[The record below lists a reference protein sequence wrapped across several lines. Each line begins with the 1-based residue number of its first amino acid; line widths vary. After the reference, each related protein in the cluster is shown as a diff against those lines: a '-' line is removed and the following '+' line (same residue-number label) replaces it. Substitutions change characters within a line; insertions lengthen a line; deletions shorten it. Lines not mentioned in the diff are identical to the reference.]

1 MKIGFYIKWD
11 KFSLSS
17 SRNVVGD
24 ELWGESLCKAIN
36 KQYKDIKAELYAPN
50 YLPKNKL
57 DLMIYLNDTR
67 PNENFASRHILYLQN
82 GYGDKAERL
91 IEKMVKNNYD
101 GYVFF
106 SNRLKEIFDKKYE
119 TKESLYLPFGVDTE
133 IFSPQKYNSSYDF
146 DCSYIGN
153 DIKGEDATM
162 KYLYPAK
169 DFDFGLFGNWKPSL
183 HRRKFWKNFERKA
196 PYEKLFNKLSKGRVP
211 QEEVPTLYSSS
222 KINLNFTLQSCI
234 DWDVITLRTYEVLA
248 CKGFLI
254 TDIFPSAKAT
264 MSECMVF
271 TAGNDDLK
279 EKIIYYL
286 DNEKERNKIAQ
297 NGYEYVVKFASI
309 DSRASKLINY
319 IKKEL

>member
-17 SRNVVGD
+17 SGNVIGD
-24 ELWGESLCKAIN
+24 ELWGESLCKAIS

-57 DLMIYLNDTR
+57 DLMIYLNDTK

-106 SNRLKEIFDKKYE
+106 SNRLKDIFDKKHG

-133 IFSPQKYNSSYDF
+133 IFSPQKYNPSYDF

-162 KYLYPAK
+162 KYIYPAK
-169 DFDFGLFGNWKPSL
+169 DFDFGLFGNWEHSL
-183 HRRKFWKNFERKA
+183 HKIKFWKNFERKA
-196 PYEKLFNKLSKGRVP
+196 PYKKLFNKLSKGRVP
-211 QEEVPTLYSSS
+211 QEEVPALYSSS

-254 TDIFPSAKAT
+254 TDIVPSAKAT

-271 TAGNDDLK
+271 TTGNDDLK
-279 EKIIYYL
+279 EKILYYL
-286 DNEKERNKIAQ
+286 NNVKERNKIAQ

-309 DSRASKLINY
+309 DYRASELINY